1 VNSVSLSPKIL
12 NNNKIYMKKEELYD
26 EIYNKMPWNDD
37 SRTMNRAMMNL
48 ALVTIDSM
56 MKLVYDNWYD
66 STNGVFEELQRVRA
80 EIKDDL
86 MNS

>member
-1 VNSVSLSPKIL
+1 
-12 NNNKIYMKKEELYD
+12 MKKEELYD

-37 SRTMNRAMMNL
+37 RDIMNRAMMNL
-48 ALVTIDSM
+48 ALITVDNM
-56 MKLVYDNWYD
+56 MNLVYDNWYD

>member
-1 VNSVSLSPKIL
+1 
-12 NNNKIYMKKEELYD
+12 MKKEELYD